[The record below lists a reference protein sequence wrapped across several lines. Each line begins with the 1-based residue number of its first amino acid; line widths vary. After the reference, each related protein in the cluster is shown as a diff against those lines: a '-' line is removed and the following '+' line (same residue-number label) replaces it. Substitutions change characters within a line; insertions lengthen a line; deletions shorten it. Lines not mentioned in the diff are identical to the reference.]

1 MYAELLREPTFRKL
15 VLLLLLVAPFEALS
29 FFSMHLPLV
38 VELPLFLFIILLVGR
53 DTLAKGAKSLLQ
65 RRFSDINL
73 LMTVAIIGALFL
85 REFEE
90 AAIIVI
96 LFSIGNYLERF
107 GHQKSRS
114 SLQNLLK
121 SKPEVATVRV
131 ERSDSQVAIAQVR
144 AGMVVVVKP
153 GEMVPLD
160 GSVLAGRSFV
170 DESAITGES
179 MPADKTVGDD
189 VYGGTLNGDGFL
201 EIRVSRAASD
211 STYAKILQLTEQAL
225 RDKSTAQQFIERFA
239 RYYTPAVMLL
249 AMLLVAVPVL
259 VLGLPF
265 AVWLESALT
274 LLVIACP
281 CALVLST
288 PVAVFSAMG
297 NASRK
302 GMLIKGGRYVEEL
315 GRVKAVALDKTR
327 TLTTGDFAITDI
339 VPLNGVSEE
348 ELLACVAGSEEYSEH
363 PLAKGIRR
371 KAAEGGIPAHRFENV
386 TFHKGKGLMGTCA
399 VCFDTHHCVGNLE
412 FIAEEHLVPED
423 VVKKIMGLEKAG
435 KTVIVA
441 SDAKRVKGLIAF
453 SDNIRP
459 ESKELVRFLAAE
471 GLHTVVLSGDNQ
483 EAVKRVADLL
493 GIDEYTG
500 SLLPEEKVERVRA
513 LHERYRH
520 VAMVGD
526 GVNDTPAL
534 ASASVGIAMGAAGS
548 DTAIETADVVIMN
561 DRLQLIADGIR
572 LGRRTVRTVRS
583 NIILAAVSKAAVLA
597 LALAGHANLA
607 LAIFADVG
615 VTVAVVLNG
624 LSLFGEEK
632 SETRANTSDADD
644 CGCCADGTKSAAC
657 APHE

>member
-1 MYAELLREPTFRKL
+1 
-15 VLLLLLVAPFEALS
+15 
-29 FFSMHLPLV
+29 
-38 VELPLFLFIILLVGR
+38 
-53 DTLAKGAKSLLQ
+53 
-65 RRFSDINL
+65 
-73 LMTVAIIGALFL
+73 
-85 REFEE
+85 
-90 AAIIVI
+90 
-96 LFSIGNYLERF
+96 
-107 GHQKSRS
+107 
-114 SLQNLLK
+114 
-121 SKPEVATVRV
+121 
-131 ERSDSQVAIAQVR
+131 
-144 AGMVVVVKP
+144 
-153 GEMVPLD
+153 
-160 GSVLAGRSFV
+160 
-170 DESAITGES
+170 
-179 MPADKTVGDD
+179 
-189 VYGGTLNGDGFL
+189 
-201 EIRVSRAASD
+201 
-211 STYAKILQLTEQAL
+211 
-225 RDKSTAQQFIERFA
+225 
-239 RYYTPAVMLL
+239 
-249 AMLLVAVPVL
+249 
-259 VLGLPF
+259 
-265 AVWLESALT
+265 
-274 LLVIACP
+274 
-281 CALVLST
+281 
-288 PVAVFSAMG
+288 
-297 NASRK
+297 
-302 GMLIKGGRYVEEL
+302 
-315 GRVKAVALDKTR
+315 
-327 TLTTGDFAITDI
+327 
-339 VPLNGVSEE
+339 
-348 ELLACVAGSEEYSEH
+348 
-363 PLAKGIRR
+363 
-371 KAAEGGIPAHRFENV
+371 
-386 TFHKGKGLMGTCA
+386 
-399 VCFDTHHCVGNLE
+399 
-412 FIAEEHLVPED
+412 